1 MEANDKP
8 PERRAPSLDD
18 FLVEPTRDLHDW
30 QWLWRGDHP
39 FPVQSHRGLVGRLV
53 VLFKRLFRPL
63 VKAPQQDLWDR
74 QRTFNLILLEHL
86 IRNEEHRG
94 DHRRRLEYLEA
105 LGSEGI
111 HEIMRHNDALFA
123 RVDQKLDR
131 YRREVRDLLGSLGS
145 ALSQLEST
153 QLESA
158 PAAETREVLGRAV
171 EEHGYLELER
181 RYRGTEEEILDRIS
195 VYLPWLKTIPAGAPV
210 LDLGCGRGESLA
222 LLRDQGIPARGIDS
236 SARMVALCRER
247 GLDAMEGD
255 LFATLAGLEEG
266 SLGAVVSFHVIEHLP
281 AASLDRLVR
290 LAWRAIRPG
299 GVLILETPSPLSLL
313 VAARNFW
320 LDPTH
325 VRPVHPESLKL
336 LYELAGFDP
345 VERLDLRSFPAS
357 ERLPEIDLAKV
368 PEEQKPLA
376 DKVNRLRDR
385 IDELLFG
392 YQDFGMVGRRP

>member
-1 MEANDKP
+1 MEANQKP

-18 FLVEPTRDLHDW
+18 FLVEPTRDLHSW
-30 QWLWRGDHP
+30 QWLWSGDHA
-39 FPVQSHRGLVGRLV
+39 FPVQSHRGLVGRMV

-63 VKAPQQDLWDR
+63 VKQPQQDLWDR

-105 LGSEGI
+105 LNSEGI

-123 RVDQKLDR
+123 RADQKLDR
-131 YRREVRDLLGSLGS
+131 YRREVRDLLGSLGA
-145 ALSQLEST
+145 ALAH
-153 QLESA
+153 LESA
-158 PAAETREVLGRAV
+158 PAVEKTEVLSRAV

-195 VYLPWLKTIPAGAPV
+195 VYLPWLKSIPAGAPV

-222 LLRDQGIPARGIDS
+222 LLRDQGIPARGVDS
-236 SARMVALCRER
+236 SARMVALCQER
-247 GLDAMEGD
+247 GLEAVEGD
-255 LFATLAGLEEG
+255 LFATLAGVEEE

-281 AASLDRLVR
+281 VGALDRLVR
-290 LAWRAIRPG
+290 LAYRALRPG
-299 GVLILETPSPLSLL
+299 GVLILETPSPLSMV

-336 LYELAGFDP
+336 MYELAGFDP
-345 VERLDLRSFPAS
+345 VERLDLRPFPTDQ
-357 ERLPEIDLAKV
+357 RLPEIDLAKV
-368 PEEQKPLA
+368 PDEQKQLA
-376 DKVNRLRDR
+376 DRVNRLRDR

-392 YQDFGMVGRRP
+392 SQDFGMVGRRP

>member
-1 MEANDKP
+1 VDREPKEP
-8 PERRAPSLDD
+8 QRRTPSLDD

-30 QWLWRGDHP
+30 QWLWSGDRE
-39 FPVQSHRGLVGRLV
+39 FPVRSHRGFLGRLI
-53 VLFKRLFRPL
+53 VLWKRLFRPL
-63 VKAPQQDLWDR
+63 VKTPQNELWER
-74 QRTFNLILLEHL
+74 QRTFNLILIEHL

-105 LGSEGI
+105 LNSEGI

-123 RVDQKLDR
+123 RADQKVDR
-131 YRREVRDLLGSLGS
+131 YRREVRDLLGSLGA
-145 ALSQLEST
+145 ALSVVQ
-153 QLESA
+153 SA
-158 PAAETREVLGRAV
+158 EALPAVETVARAH

-195 VYLPWLKTIPAGAPV
+195 VYLPWLKTIPGPV

-222 LLRDQGIPARGIDS
+222 LLRDQGIPARGVDS
-236 SARMVALCRER
+236 SARMVTLCRER

-255 LFATLAGLEEG
+255 LFGTLAGVEEA

-281 AASLDRLVR
+281 VGSLDRLVR
-290 LAWRAIRPG
+290 LAYRALAPG
-299 GVLILETPSPLSLL
+299 GVLILETPSPLSMV

-325 VRPVHPESLKL
+325 IRPVHPESLKL
-336 LYELAGFDP
+336 MYELAGFEP
-345 VERLDLRSFPAS
+345 VERLDLRPFPAA
-357 ERLPEIDLAKV
+357 ERLPEIDLAKL
-368 PEEQKPLA
+368 PEEQRPLA

>member
-1 MEANDKP
+1 MEANEKP

-18 FLVEPTRDLHDW
+18 FRVDPTRDLLDW
-30 QWLWRGDHP
+30 EWLWKGNHT
-39 FPVQSHRGLVGRLV
+39 FPVESHRGLLGRLV
-53 VLFKRLFRPL
+53 VFFKRLVRPL

-86 IRNEEHRG
+86 IHEQAYNKEHLA
-94 DHRRRLEYLEA
+94 DHRSRLEYLEA
-105 LGSEGI
+105 LNAEGI

-123 RVDQKLDR
+123 RADQKLDR

-145 ALSQLEST
+145 ALAH
-153 QLESA
+153 LESA
-158 PAAETREVLGRAV
+158 PESAPKEVLSRAV
-171 EEHGYLELER
+171 EEHGYFELER

-222 LLRDQGIPARGIDS
+222 LLRDQGIPARGVDS

-255 LFATLAGLEEG
+255 LFGTLAGVEEG

-281 AASLDRLVR
+281 VGSLDRLVR
-290 LAWRAIRPG
+290 LAYRALKPG
-299 GVLILETPSPLSLL
+299 GVLILETPSPLSMI

-325 VRPVHPESLKL
+325 IRPVHPESLKL
-336 LYELAGFDP
+336 MYELAGFDP

-368 PEEQKPLA
+368 PEEQKQLA

-392 YQDFGMVGRRP
+392 FQDFGMVGRRP